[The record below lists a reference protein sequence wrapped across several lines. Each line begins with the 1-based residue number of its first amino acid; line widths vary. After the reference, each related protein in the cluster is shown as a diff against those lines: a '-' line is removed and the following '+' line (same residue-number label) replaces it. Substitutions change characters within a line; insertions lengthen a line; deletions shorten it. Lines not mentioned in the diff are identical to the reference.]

1 MQLTDLVADLR
12 AEITAW
18 WESKLANP
26 NLETVGPLRLITQ
39 GQEINCETDEKNLAE
54 MSFKDL
60 QLVFVS
66 QGNLYSLINM
76 RQLQIL
82 FNKTKT

>member
-1 MQLTDLVADLR
+1 MNGL
-12 AEITAW
+12 
-18 WESKLANP
+18 LANP

-76 RQLQIL
+76 RQLQLL

>member
-1 MQLTDLVADLR
+1 MLKKNCENVEVDKKSAYVIY
-12 AEITAW
+12 EW
-18 WESKLANP
+18 PLANP

-82 FNKTKT
+82 FN

>member
-82 FNKTKT
+82 FN